1 MNINEAFPSKYL
13 KASDLQDR
21 EVAVVI
27 GRIEMETIGTDRRML
42 LYFNG
47 KDKALVCNK
56 TNATSIAKGY
66 GQDTD
71 NWIGKP
77 IVLFS
82 AYVDFKGESVEAIR
96 IKLKKAG
103 TAGAPVPPPQGNG
116 NSTAD
121 LDDAVPFK

>member
-77 IVLFS
+77 IVLFT
-82 AYVDFKGESVEAIR
+82 AHVDFKGESVEAIR
-96 IKLKKAG
+96 VKLKPK
-103 TAGAPVPPPQGNG
+103 TAAPAPQGNG
-116 NSTAD
+116 NGHAD
-121 LDDAVPFK
+121 LNDEVPF

>member
-1 MNINEAFPSKYL
+1 MNISEAFPSKYL
-13 KASDLQDR
+13 KSSDLQDR
-21 EVAVVI
+21 EVSVVI

-77 IVLFS
+77 IVLFP

-96 IKLKKAG
+96 VKLKPKA
-103 TAGAPVPPPQGNG
+103 AAPQPPQSNG
-116 NSTAD
+116 NSTAELSD
-121 LDDAVPFK
+121 EVPFN

>member
-13 KASDLQDR
+13 KAADLQDR

-27 GRIEMETIGTDRRML
+27 GRVEMETIGTDRRML

-71 NWIGKP
+71 NWVGKP
-77 IVLFS
+77 IVLFP
-82 AYVDFKGESVEAIR
+82 AHVDFKGESVEAIR
-96 IKLKKAG
+96 IKIKPRTQAAAPQPPQSNGNG
-103 TAGAPVPPPQGNG
+103 TAE
-116 NSTAD
+116 
-121 LDDAVPFK
+121 LDDAVPF